1 MDFRVLPKS
10 FIHFLFGSITRLD
23 DLDAQARGRVR
34 AAQISAVVQL
44 VPLTMTV
51 NVVNAA
57 VISYLFWDT
66 GVNAFLIIWSSLIGG
81 VAIAAFLSWR
91 RTRRKPPKTTSER
104 GVKRLYLHA
113 TILGAVWGAV
123 PLALFPES
131 DTMHQLFLAAMMT
144 GMISGGAFGLS
155 TVPKAGLAYTW
166 TIVLASAASLFAAS
180 YDVFNYTAVMLIV
193 YAVFMS
199 RNLVEHGNLFNAR
212 LRDQLKLEAQRE
224 LIGLLLSDFQEH
236 ASDWLWETD
245 AHDTLI
251 RVSDRFAEAAGK
263 AQEELEG
270 VRLPELIGAN
280 REYRSPELAAILKRM
295 TVRASFRDITLAVEV
310 GGQRRFW
317 LLSAKPTF
325 DGSGTFLG
333 YHGVGTDVT
342 DKRLADE
349 RILHLARYDTLTG
362 LPNRASFQEE
372 AERALA
378 TAQATGQ
385 PVALLFFDLDQF
397 KSINDTLGHPV
408 GDALLKLVAKR
419 IRSCVSDR
427 DIVAR
432 LGGDEFAILHTATEM
447 PTGAMMQARMILDA
461 FKEPFKLEHGEMVIE
476 TTIGIAVAPGDG
488 WTADALLKKADLAL
502 YAGKADGGATYRFFE
517 PEMEA
522 WAHRRR
528 ALEVGLRS
536 ALENK
541 EIQVMFQPQVDL
553 RRGAVVG
560 CEALVRWKSAEWGM
574 VSPAEFIPVAEAT
587 GLIEPIGEFVL
598 REAVKA
604 ASQWPNDAAVAVNL
618 SPVQFK
624 NQKLLSTVVSALAE
638 SGLPARRLELEVTE
652 SLFIDGSEHAYNML
666 QNLRALGIRTALDDF
681 GTGYSSLSYLRRFPF
696 DKIKI
701 DKSFIDDVAARE
713 DSLAIIRAIV
723 ALAEAL
729 GMTTTAE
736 GVESLDQVARLR
748 EAGCTQIQGY
758 VFSRPR
764 PPVEIAAMFAQRL
777 DGYGDDSAARQ
788 TGTLRSLA
796 G

>member
-1 MDFRVLPKS
+1 MELRVLLRS
-10 FIHFLFGSITRLD
+10 LFRLFGAITTID
-23 DLDAQARGRVR
+23 DLDAHARGRVR
-34 AAQISAVVQL
+34 AAQIDAVVQL

-51 NVVNAA
+51 NILNAC
-57 VISYLFWDT
+57 VIIYVFWNT
-66 GVNAFLIIWSSLIGG
+66 GANTFLSIWGALI
-81 VAIAAFLSWR
+81 ASAAAAAFLSWA
-91 RTRRKPPKTTSER
+91 RTRRKPPKSVSER
-104 GVKRLYLHA
+104 GIRRTLLNAAV
-113 TILGAVWGAV
+113 LGAIWGAA
-123 PLALFPES
+123 PLALFPDS
-131 DTMHQLFLAAMMT
+131 DTMHQLLLAATMA
-144 GMISGGAFGLS
+144 GMISGGAFSLS

-166 TIVLASAASLFAAS
+166 TIVIASAASLFAAA
-180 YDVFNYTAVMLIV
+180 YIVFNYTAIMLII

-199 RNLVEHGNLFNAR
+199 RNLVEHGNLFKAR

-263 AQEELEG
+263 PQEELEG
-270 VRLPELIGAN
+270 ARLFELIGVE
-280 REYRSPELAAILKRM
+280 REYRSPELADIVKRM
-295 TVRASFRDITLAVEV
+295 TVRAAFRDVTLPVYV
-310 GGQRRFW
+310 DGRRRFW

-325 DGSGTFLG
+325 DNAGAFLG

-342 DKRLADE
+342 EKRLAEE
-349 RILHLARYDTLTG
+349 RILHLARFDTLTG

-372 AERALA
+372 AEQALA
-378 TAQATGQ
+378 EAQRSGR
-385 PVALLFFDLDQF
+385 PMALLCLDLDQF

-408 GDALLKLVAKR
+408 GDALLKLVGKR
-419 IRSCVSDR
+419 IRSCVRDR
-427 DIVAR
+427 DVVAR
-432 LGGDEFAILHTATEM
+432 LGGDEFAILQTSVDL
-447 PTGAMMQARMILDA
+447 PTTSMMLARLILDA
-461 FKEPFKLEHGEMVIE
+461 FKQPFKLDMGELTIE
-476 TTIGIAVAPGDG
+476 TSIGIAAAPSDG
-488 WTADALLKKADLAL
+488 WAADAMMKKADLAL
-502 YAGKADGGATYRFFE
+502 YAAKADGGGQYRFFE
-517 PEMEA
+517 PAMEA

-536 ALENK
+536 ALENN
-541 EIQVMFQPQVDL
+541 EIQVMFQPLVDL
-553 RRGAVVG
+553 RRGAIAG

-598 REAVKA
+598 REATKA
-604 ASQWPNDAAVAVNL
+604 ASQWPNDAVVAVNL

-624 NQKLLSTVVSALAE
+624 NQKLLSTVVSALAD
-638 SGLPARRLELEVTE
+638 SGLPPRRLELEVTE
-652 SLFIDGSEHAYNML
+652 SLFIGGSDHAYGML
-666 QNLRALGIRTALDDF
+666 QNLRTLGIRTSLDDF

-713 DSLAIIRAIV
+713 ESLAIVRAIV

-736 GVESLDQVARLR
+736 GVESHEQVAKLR

-764 PPVEIAAMFAQRL
+764 PPLEIAAMFEQRL
-777 DGYGDDSAARQ
+777 DGYGAAAAVPMRA
-788 TGTLRSLA
+788 LA

>member
-44 VPLTMTV
+44 VLLTMTV

-57 VISYLFWDT
+57 VISFLFWDT

-81 VAIAAFLSWR
+81 VVIAAFLSWR
-91 RTRRKPPKTTSER
+91 RTWRKPPKTTSER

-180 YDVFNYTAVMLIV
+180 YDVFNYTAVMLI
-193 YAVFMS
+193 
-199 RNLVEHGNLFNAR
+199 
-212 LRDQLKLEAQRE
+212 
-224 LIGLLLSDFQEH
+224 I
-236 ASDWLWETD
+236 
-245 AHDTLI
+245 
-251 RVSDRFAEAAGK
+251 
-263 AQEELEG
+263 
-270 VRLPELIGAN
+270 
-280 REYRSPELAAILKRM
+280 
-295 TVRASFRDITLAVEV
+295 
-310 GGQRRFW
+310 
-317 LLSAKPTF
+317 
-325 DGSGTFLG
+325 
-333 YHGVGTDVT
+333 
-342 DKRLADE
+342 
-349 RILHLARYDTLTG
+349 
-362 LPNRASFQEE
+362 
-372 AERALA
+372 
-378 TAQATGQ
+378 
-385 PVALLFFDLDQF
+385 LDQF

-408 GDALLKLVAKR
+408 GDALLKLAAKR
-419 IRSCVSDR
+419 IRSCVCDR

-432 LGGDEFAILHTATEM
+432 LGGDEFAILQTATEM
-447 PTGAMMQARMILDA
+447 PTGAMMLARMILDA
-461 FKEPFKLEHGEMVIE
+461 FKEPFKPEHGEMVIE

-488 WTADALLKKADLAL
+488 WAADALLKKADLAL
-502 YAGKADGGATYRFFE
+502 YAGKADGGTTYRFFE

-574 VSPAEFIPVAEAT
+574 VSPAEFIPVAEAM

-604 ASQWPNDAAVAVNL
+604 ASRWPNDAVVAVNL

-624 NQKLLSTVVSALAE
+624 N
-638 SGLPARRLELEVTE
+638 
-652 SLFIDGSEHAYNML
+652 
-666 QNLRALGIRTALDDF
+666 
-681 GTGYSSLSYLRRFPF
+681 
-696 DKIKI
+696 
-701 DKSFIDDVAARE
+701 
-713 DSLAIIRAIV
+713 
-723 ALAEAL
+723 
-729 GMTTTAE
+729 
-736 GVESLDQVARLR
+736 
-748 EAGCTQIQGY
+748 
-758 VFSRPR
+758 
-764 PPVEIAAMFAQRL
+764 
-777 DGYGDDSAARQ
+777 
-788 TGTLRSLA
+788 
-796 G
+796 